1 MCALGLSR
9 VQLSATPWTVTH
21 EAPLSVGFSRQ
32 EDRSGLP
39 FPSPG
44 ALPQPG
50 IEPRSPALAG
60 QFLTAEPPR
69 TTHVKDHSL
78 WTLSVLLTTQEGVEK
93 DWQQA
98 SLGAQ

>member
-1 MCALGLSR
+1 MHTAARVRGRVCSGTKSCSAVSDPMDCNPRGSLSM
-9 VQLSATPWTVTH
+9 
-21 EAPLSVGFSRQ
+21 GFSRQ

-78 WTLSVLLTTQEGVEK
+78 
-93 DWQQA
+93 
-98 SLGAQ
+98 